1 MISKEEKIMKNKCLK
16 IMMMMGLIAAVGTT
30 MVGSVGISVYAAEM
44 EAAPINQIVNG
55 VIDFGKGSASI
66 NINGNQGQSLGGKKF
81 EVFQLFN
88 AENSKD
94 GESINY
100 TFHPEFANAIQTVVA
115 NALNKKNGTQLRPA
129 DVTEYMAIDYI
140 QSLNS
145 NPVEGVDT
153 PQELEGRYSA
163 FRYFVEDVRT
173 QIKKENKSGEILTV
187 QSTKPDNSISIT
199 GLVYGYYVVDELSKA
214 DANGEQWFASSLC
227 MVNTANPD
235 AQVNIKSDYPKITK
249 KIQEDDQKD
258 AIKNDGWNDIG
269 DYEIGQTVPYKFE
282 STIPNMNG
290 YDTYYYAWHDKM
302 DQALTFHADKAKMEI
317 IIKSQDNKTYKLKDT
332 EYVLTEKPQDGSSD
346 TFKVE
351 VADIKKIV
359 DREFNK
365 MNSNQ
370 ENDYT
375 GLTVTLKCE
384 ATLNELAALDTG
396 RPGFENDVRLEFSN
410 DADSNGKGE
419 TGFTPWDTVVCFTF
433 EVDGL
438 KTNNHDKVLQDAKF
452 RLYSDKECK
461 NEVYVKKNPNQGQ
474 EGYVVINRDSVGGAD
489 HTGGTAPANAVEMVS
504 DAKGIFKIYG
514 LDQGI
519 YYLKETDAPDGYRP
533 LLDSIVINVKPT
545 YTTDR
550 NNYVKGEGAT
560 EKTLKTLEGTAH
572 VKSFYNGAFKEE
584 DIKLHTDVNKGNLD
598 IKVINEVGKKL
609 PITGSSAT
617 LVIVCAGAALMGGAM
632 LTNRKKGK
640 KEEE

>member
-1 MISKEEKIMKNKCLK
+1 MKNKYLK
-16 IMMMMGLIAAVGTT
+16 TIVMIGLIATTMGTT
-30 MVGSVGISVYAAEM
+30 IVENVKIPVYAAEM
-44 EAAPINQIVNG
+44 EAIQTNQIING

-66 NINGNQGQSLGGKKF
+66 NINGNQGQSLLGKKF

-100 TFHPEFANAIQTVVA
+100 TFNSQFANAIQTVVA
-115 NALNKKNGTQLRPA
+115 NGLNKKNGTQLRPA
-129 DVTEYMAIDYI
+129 DVTEYIAIDYI
-140 QSLNS
+140 QSLNL
-145 NPVEGVDT
+145 NRVEGVDT
-153 PQELEGRYSA
+153 PQKQEGRYSA

-317 IIKSQDNKTYKLKDT
+317 VIKSQDGKTYKLKDT
-332 EYVLTEKPQDGSSD
+332 EYILTEKPQDGSGD

-375 GLTVTLKCE
+375 GLTVTLQCE
-384 ATLNELAALDTG
+384 ATLNDLAALDTG

-474 EGYVVINRDSVGGAD
+474 EGYVVINRDSVGGVD
-489 HTGGTAPANAVEMVS
+489 HTGGTAPADGVEMVS

-519 YYLKETDAPDGYRP
+519 YYLKETDAPAGYRP
-533 LLDSIVINVKPT
+533 LLDPIVINVKPI

-550 NNYVKGEGAT
+550 NNYVKGDGVT

-584 DIKLHTDVNKGNLD
+584 EIKLHTDINKGNLD

-632 LTNRKKGK
+632 LTNRKKSK
-640 KEEE
+640 KEEKHEEA

>member
-1 MISKEEKIMKNKCLK
+1 MKNKIFKTML
-16 IMMMMGLIAAVGTT
+16 MMGLVVATAGTTVVGTVGTT
-30 MVGSVGISVYAAEM
+30 VYAAEM
-44 EAAPINQIVNG
+44 EAAPTNQIVNG

-66 NINGNQGQSLGGKKF
+66 NINGNQGQSLVGKKF

-100 TFHPEFANAIQTVVA
+100 TFNPQFSNAIQTVVA

-199 GLVYGYYVVDELSKA
+199 GLVYGYYVVDELSKV

-258 AIKNDGWNDIG
+258 VIKNDGWNDIG

-317 IIKSQDNKTYKLKDT
+317 VIKSQDGKTYKLKDT
-332 EYVLTEKPQDGSSD
+332 EYVLTEKPQDGSGD

-384 ATLNELAALDTG
+384 ATLNDLAALDTG

-489 HTGGTAPANAVEMVS
+489 HTGGTAPADAVEMVS

-533 LLDSIVINVKPT
+533 LLDPIVINVKPT
-545 YTTDR
+545 YTADR
-550 NNYVKGEGAT
+550 NSYVKGDGAT

-632 LTNRKKGK
+632 LTNRKKSK
-640 KEEE
+640 KGEE

>member
-1 MISKEEKIMKNKCLK
+1 MKNKIFKAML
-16 IMMMMGLIAAVGTT
+16 MMGLVAVTAT
-30 MVGSVGISVYAAEM
+30 ASMAGSKLTSVYAAEM
-44 EAAPINQIVNG
+44 EAEQGNQVVNG
-55 VIDFGKGSASI
+55 VLDFGKGSASI
-66 NINGNQGQSLGGKKF
+66 HIKGNEGQSLVGKKF
-81 EVFQLFN
+81 EIFQLFN

-94 GESINY
+94 GESVNY

-140 QSLNS
+140 QTLNS
-145 NPVEGVDT
+145 NPVEGGDT
-153 PQELEGRYSA
+153 SQKLEGRYSE
-163 FRYFVEDVRT
+163 FRYFVEAVRT
-173 QIKKENKSGEILTV
+173 QIKKENKSGEIITV
-187 QSTKPDNSISIT
+187 QSAKADNSISIT

-214 DANGEQWFASSLC
+214 DENGEQWFASSLC

-235 AQVNIKSDYPKITK
+235 AQVNIKSDYPTITK
-249 KIQEDDQKD
+249 KIQEDDNRD

-269 DYEIGQTVPYKFE
+269 DYEIGQTVSYKFE
-282 STIPNMNG
+282 STIPDMNG
-290 YDTYYYAWHDKM
+290 YDAYYYAWHDKM
-302 DQALTFHADKAKMEI
+302 DEALTFHADKAKMEI
-317 IIKSQDNKTYKLKDT
+317 VIKSKDGKTYKLKDD
-332 EYVLTEKPQDGSSD
+332 EYVLTEKPQDGSGD

-351 VADIKKIV
+351 VMDIKKIV

-365 MNSNQ
+365 MNNNQ

-384 ATLNELAALDTG
+384 ATLNDLAALDTG

-461 NEVYVKKNPNQGQ
+461 NEVYVKKNTNQGQ
-474 EGYVVINRDSVGGAD
+474 GGYVVINRDSIGGTD
-489 HTGGTAPANAVEMVS
+489 HTGGIAPKDAVEMVS
-504 DAKGIFKIYG
+504 DANGIFKIYG
-514 LDQGI
+514 LDQGT

-533 LLDSIVINVKPT
+533 LLDPIVINVNPT

-560 EKTLKTLEGTAH
+560 EETLKKLEGTAH
-572 VKSFYNGAFKEE
+572 IKSFYNGAFKEE
-584 DIKLHTDVNKGNLD
+584 DSKLNTDVNQGNLD

-609 PITGSSAT
+609 PITGSSAM
-617 LVIVCAGAALMGGAM
+617 LVIVCAGAALMGGVI
-632 LTNRKKGK
+632 LVNRKQSK
-640 KEEE
+640 KEEK